1 MATRRFASLR
11 HLAFL
16 RGRVELDLRRL
27 VGHFVDLVPDGLL
40 NVVCGLRS
48 PALLTC
54 YTQFRYLR
62 KENAAPS
69 KPIKITCDK
78 DKQKPVVK

>member
-1 MATRRFASLR
+1 M
-11 HLAFL
+11 
-16 RGRVELDLRRL
+16 DLL
-27 VGHFVDLVPDGLL
+27 PDGLL